1 MSIESHA
8 RLMFLVLIEIV
19 SKWRQV
25 SRLSDRGPE
34 MNGLSRKEAGL
45 QRCRIGLG
53 SLFAVTVAAVTL
65 IHEPSHAEEEQVME
79 ARGLSHEL
87 AVLESEEMVYSASK
101 RLEAVNTAPM
111 AVSVVTADRIEA
123 LPARY
128 LPQIL
133 RLLPGLDVLQLT
145 RTEFTVGIRGFA
157 NQGNFRPRD
166 VLVLVDGRTIYD
178 DFSGNLEWEILDI
191 FPQDV
196 AKIEVIRGGGSA
208 IHGANAARG
217 VINIITKPPQAV
229 SGFEADTTVA
239 TRSGFR
245 QRIAT
250 SAASGPY
257 AWTMSGGFD
266 QADLWDRF
274 ENRSLAD
281 DRGERTWRVHTVGE
295 RQLDA
300 MAVLR
305 LDAGVNHGR
314 IIQHNTSGSLVDNH
328 QTTNHVQL
336 EYEHPSLS
344 IRSFWNARDVDKF
357 SIRTGS
363 LSSQKTE
370 NLYDL
375 ETVYRVREMGRH
387 SLSVGGDARYTS
399 VKSQDLLGEVGQFT
413 AGVFADEQFNATD
426 RFLIRIA
433 GRLDYH
439 QETHYQFSPR
449 TGLTYQIHPE
459 HFIKGS
465 VSVGY
470 RTPTL
475 SNNFFN
481 FPLSPPPTRIV
492 GNRDLKPEESIWY
505 EVGYL
510 WQSARGFTAGLD
522 TYYVSSKNL
531 IESSFVP
538 PLVSFSNASEK
549 VTGGGG
555 ELWGEYRVRPSI
567 RLIANYAHA
576 RFRQGSQEIDLTSP
590 HKVNA
595 GVLFTGPTRVT
606 GAVTCHFVARTTSPF
621 AISGSGIGGEPVDSY
636 VVVNA
641 FVGYRL
647 TDAVSLRIETY
658 NLTNNIHREFPPL
671 GEEIP
676 FELNATLQLTL

>member
-1 MSIESHA
+1 
-8 RLMFLVLIEIV
+8 
-19 SKWRQV
+19 
-25 SRLSDRGPE
+25 
-34 MNGLSRKEAGL
+34 MNGISRKGAEV
-45 QRCRIGLG
+45 QWSRMRLG
-53 SLFAVTVAAVTL
+53 SLLAVAAVTL
-65 IHEPSHAEEEQVME
+65 AHEPSHAEEQIAEV
-79 ARGLSHEL
+79 RSLSHEL

-111 AVSVVTADRIEA
+111 AVSVMTADRIEA
-123 LPARY
+123 IPARY

-133 RLLPGLDVLQLT
+133 RLLPGVDVLQIT

-157 NQGNFRPRD
+157 NQSNFRPRD

-178 DFSGNLEWEILDI
+178 DFSGNIEWEILDI

-217 VINIITKPPQAV
+217 VINIITRPPEAV
-229 SGFEADTTVA
+229 PGLETDTTVA
-239 TRSGFR
+239 TRNGFR
-245 QRIAT
+245 QRVAT

-257 AWTMSGGFD
+257 AWTLSGGFD

-274 ENRSLAD
+274 DNRSLSD

-295 RQLDA
+295 RRLDA
-300 MAVLR
+300 MTALR
-305 LDAGVNHGR
+305 LDAGLNHGR
-314 IIQHNTSGSLVDNH
+314 ILQHNTSGSLVDNH
-328 QTTNHVQL
+328 QTTSHLQL

-344 IRSFWNARDVDKF
+344 VRSFWNARDVDKF
-357 SIRTGS
+357 STRTGA

-375 ETVYRVREMGRH
+375 EAVYHIRELGRH
-387 SLSVGGDARYTS
+387 SLSLGSDARYTS
-399 VKSQDLLGEVGQFT
+399 VKSLDLLGEVGQFT
-413 AGVFADEQFNATD
+413 AGVFADEQFNATN
-426 RFLIRIA
+426 RFLVRIA

-449 TGLTYQIHPE
+449 AGVTYQLHPE
-459 HFIKGS
+459 HFIKTS

-475 SNNFFN
+475 SNSFFN

-492 GNRDLKPEESIWY
+492 GNRDLKPEESTWY

-538 PLVSFSNASEK
+538 PLVSFSNSSERI
-549 VTGGGG
+549 TGVGG
-555 ELWGEYRVRPSI
+555 ELWGEYRLRPSV
-567 RLIANYAHA
+567 RLIANYAHSHS
-576 RFRQGSQEIDLTSP
+576 RQGSQDIDLTSP

-595 GVLFTGPTRVT
+595 GVLFSGPSRVT
-606 GAVTCHFVARTTSPF
+606 GGVTGHFVAATTSPF
-621 AISGSGIGGEPVDSY
+621 AIPGSGIGGEPVDSY
-636 VVVNA
+636 VVLNA
-641 FVGYRL
+641 FLGCRL
-647 TDAVSLRIETY
+647 TDSVSVRIDAF
-658 NLTNNIHREFPPL
+658 NVTNNIHREFSL
-671 GEEIP
+671 GEELP
-676 FELNATLQLTL
+676 FELNATLRISI

>member
-1 MSIESHA
+1 MDGI
-8 RLMFLVLIEIV
+8 F
-19 SKWRQV
+19 
-25 SRLSDRGPE
+25 
-34 MNGLSRKEAGL
+34 RKEADVQWSRIRLGGL
-45 QRCRIGLG
+45 L
-53 SLFAVTVAAVTL
+53 AVAVAAVTL
-65 IHEPSHAEEEQVME
+65 THEPLHAEEQIAEV
-79 ARGLSHEL
+79 RSLSHEL

-111 AVSVVTADRIEA
+111 AVSVMTADRIEA
-123 LPARY
+123 IPARY

-133 RLLPGLDVLQLT
+133 RLLPGVDVLQIT

-178 DFSGNLEWEILDI
+178 DFSGNIEWEILDI

-217 VINIITKPPQAV
+217 VINFITKPPEAV
-229 SGFEADTTVA
+229 SRFEADTTVA
-239 TRSGFR
+239 TRNGFR
-245 QRIAT
+245 QRVAT
-250 SAASGPY
+250 SATSGPF
-257 AWTMSGGFD
+257 AWTLSGGFD
-266 QADLWDRF
+266 HADLWDRF
-274 ENRSLAD
+274 ENLSLSD
-281 DRGERTWRVHTVGE
+281 DRGDRTWRVHTVGE
-295 RQLDA
+295 RRLDA

-305 LDAGVNHGR
+305 LDAGLNHGK
-314 IIQHNTSGSLVDNH
+314 IIQHNTSGFLVDNH
-328 QTTNHVQL
+328 KTMNHVQL

-344 IRSFWNARDVDKF
+344 VRSFWNARDVKKF

-363 LSSQKTE
+363 LASQKTE

-375 ETVYRVREMGRH
+375 ETVYRIRDLGRH
-387 SLSVGGDARYTS
+387 SLSLGGGARYTS
-399 VKSQDLLGEVGQFT
+399 VRSLDLLGEVGQFT

-426 RFLIRIA
+426 RFLVRIA

-439 QETHYQFSPR
+439 QETYYQFSPR
-449 TGLTYQIHPE
+449 AGVTYQLHPE

-470 RTPTL
+470 RTPTI

-481 FPLSPPPTRIV
+481 FQAGPDRIV
-492 GNRDLKPEESIWY
+492 GNRELKPEESIWY
-505 EVGYL
+505 EIGYL
-510 WQSARGFTAGLD
+510 WQSARDFTAGLD
-522 TYYVSSKNL
+522 TYYVTSKNL
-531 IESSFVP
+531 IESTDPPLISFV
-538 PLVSFSNASEK
+538 NASEK
-549 VTGGGG
+549 ITGGGG
-555 ELWGEYRVRPSI
+555 EIWTEYRLRPSV

-595 GVLFTGPTRVT
+595 GVLFTALPRIT
-606 GAVTCHFVARTTSPF
+606 GAVTCHLVARTTSPV
-621 AISGSGIGGEPVDSY
+621 AIAGTGIGGEMVDSY

-647 TDAVSLRIETY
+647 TDAASVRIETF
-658 NLTNNIHREFPPL
+658 NLANDIHREISL

-676 FELNATLQLTL
+676 FELNATLQITL